1 MKPPPSLRLFLALY
15 PSQPW
20 IDAAGACLPLAEL
33 PDGRSTPS
41 EQLHLTLAFIG
52 DRRESDVPR
61 IVESMQ
67 AAVAGL
73 RTFDVQ
79 TTGLALL
86 PEAGPPRLIAASL
99 TLPPALFE
107 VQRRLAR
114 RLVSERA
121 SKRSEYTP
129 HITLYRFAHEQA
141 GADARAKL
149 EGQLPPVYLPTFRAS
164 EVCLVAS
171 VLHPLGARHKIV
183 ERVAVG

>member
-20 IDAAGACLPLAEL
+20 VDAAAACLPIAQL
-33 PDGRSTPS
+33 PEGRSTPS
-41 EQLHLTLAFIG
+41 EQLHLTLAFVG
-52 DRRESDVPR
+52 DRRESDLPR

-67 AAVAGL
+67 AAVTGL

-79 TTGLALL
+79 TTGLSLL
-86 PEAGPPRLIAASL
+86 PESGPPRMIAAKL

-107 VQRRLAR
+107 VQKRLSR

-121 SKRSEYTP
+121 NKRDDYTP
-129 HITLYRFAHEQA
+129 HITLFRFAHEQQSP
-141 GADARAKL
+141 DARASL
-149 EGQLPPVYLPTFRAS
+149 EAVLPPVYLPTFRAS

-171 VLHPLGARHKIV
+171 VLHPLGARHKVV